1 MVEVA
6 MLLWVVAK
14 VRESARSGK
23 HNGNYDED
31 NTVQWNHHC
40 ITMDPKTVILQ
51 KSEESTQD
59 AFLDKT
65 ETKLLVSGS

>member
-23 HNGNYDED
+23 HNGKYDED
-31 NTVQWNHHC
+31 NIVQWNHHC
-40 ITMDPKTVILQ
+40 VTMDPKMVISQ
-51 KSEESTQD
+51 ISEESTQD